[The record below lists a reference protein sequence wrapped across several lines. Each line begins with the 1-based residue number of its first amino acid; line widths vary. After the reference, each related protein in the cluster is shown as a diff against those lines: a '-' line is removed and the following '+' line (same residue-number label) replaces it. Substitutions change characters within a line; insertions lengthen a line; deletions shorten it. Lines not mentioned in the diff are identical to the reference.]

1 MTVTFQHEDPAV
13 SNNNLLIGFQ
23 WCHDEKQCSVGSEQQ
38 NWIQIEILEKIVG
51 IEF

>member
-1 MTVTFQHEDPAV
+1 MTPTFQHAAPPV
-13 SNNNLLIGFQ
+13 SNNLLTGFQ